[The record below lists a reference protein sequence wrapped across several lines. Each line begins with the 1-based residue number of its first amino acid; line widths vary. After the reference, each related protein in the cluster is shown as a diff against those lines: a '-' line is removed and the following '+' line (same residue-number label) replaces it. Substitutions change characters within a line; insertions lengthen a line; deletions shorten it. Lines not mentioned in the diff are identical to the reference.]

1 MRYRILKNT
10 KGSEVWYTIQ
20 VKVHWWMWWH
30 YLTTYPDG
38 FQEVTEWETYD
49 EARRVVDDL
58 IRAHQTPEKEVV
70 YDTRR

>member
-10 KGSEVWYTIQ
+10 KGSEVWYIIQ

-30 YLTTYPDG
+30 CLTTYPDG
-38 FQEVTEWETYD
+38 FHGVTEWETYD

-58 IRAHQTPEKEVV
+58 IRAHQTTEKEVV